1 MTIEPV
7 QRPLPWPDAETAPFW
22 EATRRRKLVVQRC
35 TACGTHRFYPR
46 ALCPSC
52 HADAHDWVETSG
64 RGSVFSHTV
73 VHRAPS
79 PAFAPKVP
87 YVLAIVALDEGPHM
101 LAELVDAAPET
112 VAIGMRLAVDFQA
125 LGEDVVLP
133 VFRPAA

>member
-1 MTIEPV
+1 MTAAPP

-35 TACGTHRFYPR
+35 SACGTHRFYPR

-52 HADAHDWVETSG
+52 HAEAHDWVETGG

-79 PAFAPKVP
+79 PAFAGQVP

-101 LAELVDAAPET
+101 LAEIVDTPAAT
-112 VAIGMRLAVDFQA
+112 VAIGMRLAVDFREI
-125 LGEDVVLP
+125 GEDMVLP
-133 VFRPAA
+133 VFRPAP